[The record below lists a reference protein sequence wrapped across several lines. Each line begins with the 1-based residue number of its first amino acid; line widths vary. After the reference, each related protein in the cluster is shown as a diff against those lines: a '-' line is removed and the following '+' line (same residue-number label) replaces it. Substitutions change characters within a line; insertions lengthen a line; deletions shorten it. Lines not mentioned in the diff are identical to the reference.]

1 MKNLTVV
8 DFAIRAVVSVLAF
21 AATFAAYAASPAQ
34 SVTPCT
40 YVGRVMDAEHV
51 GFDTNHVAEI
61 SAYENASNR
70 LVATTKTFYQ
80 ADSRRN
86 YALRIPMASKQV
98 DGALTPGS
106 TVRIEVKEPN
116 GTVWSGLVVD
126 EDAKIGGPGSV
137 KEVDIVLAYCSNEY
151 DIDDELLYDIY
162 LAWYYSGYRKNGEAF
177 DPQKDHDGDGI
188 STVAEVLSGTDPFD
202 PEDCLSIL
210 EYKRADDQDN
220 NKDAISFTCRP
231 GRAYCVEVTDSLE
244 NPNWQPKAFF
254 RDKNGTAI
262 NYLSV
267 PADGSDGGIPTI
279 YLLPQSGPKAFFRIK
294 AN

>member
-8 DFAIRAVVSVLAF
+8 DFAIRAAVSVLAY
-21 AATFAAYAASPAQ
+21 AATFVAYAASPAQ

-137 KEVDIVLAYCSNEY
+137 KVLYGMSIAGTLIITMWLVSISPDADLSMMGIADSFLPDILMLVINS
-151 DIDDELLYDIY
+151 IY
-162 LAWYYSGYRKNGEAF
+162 YGK
-177 DPQKDHDGDGI
+177 H
-188 STVAEVLSGTDPFD
+188 
-202 PEDCLSIL
+202 
-210 EYKRADDQDN
+210 QDLFVN
-220 NKDAISFTCRP
+220 
-231 GRAYCVEVTDSLE
+231 
-244 NPNWQPKAFF
+244 
-254 RDKNGTAI
+254 
-262 NYLSV
+262 
-267 PADGSDGGIPTI
+267 
-279 YLLPQSGPKAFFRIK
+279 
-294 AN
+294 